1 MSHTPGPWDLS
12 WDESDGFTIRMG
24 TARRSP
30 VSCDLAH
37 IMEGYAE
44 CLYPEDGDQFLEA
57 EANACLMAAAPDLLA
72 ALEAVPL
79 PSTSGECEADF
90 CRRFFEW
97 WESHAKPAI
106 DKAKGTQ

>member
-1 MSHTPGPWDLS
+1 MSHTPGPWRQGASFGAVVCDTEINPHY
-12 WDESDGFTIRMG
+12 ESGHDCVEYYGGHLIAESIIREDD
-24 TARRSP
+24 ARLISA
-30 VSCDLAH
+30 S
-37 IMEGYAE
+37 
-44 CLYPEDGDQFLEA
+44 
-57 EANACLMAAAPDLLA
+57 PDLLA

-106 DKAKGTQ
+106 DKAKGAV